1 MARILIGN
9 IKGPKGDTGPQGKQG
24 PTGPQGPKGD
34 TGPMPALINNAATT
48 SAGVGALDAAMGKT
62 LSDQIAV
69 LNSELINGS
78 GLGLTEGMYSIYA
91 PNTADDMVYP
101 GLYRCNGIT
110 IGNMPDFYGY
120 AIVMSNSDHTIIKQL
135 IYHNASSQSLLRY
148 RVNNQWTDAGEF
160 ALKDDLAER
169 ARRYI
174 DIENQEKFIGF
185 VVNEY
190 DPSILINPV
199 SEYIRL
205 QYKDIDTTYKIYDY
219 GLWGNWEN
227 GKDIVS
233 DLNIIKKKI
242 SFYAYGLETL
252 NSPFKAGLTGEA
264 NSGIVISHFIS
275 DYYGCQLAISEEAY
289 PSIFIRGYAG
299 KWIEWKKVYPL

>member
-120 AIVMSNSDHTIIKQL
+120 AIVMSSLDHTIIKQL
-135 IYHNASSQSLLRY
+135 FYHNASGSSRLRY
-148 RVNNQWTDAGEF
+148 RFNNQWTDAGEF
-160 ALKDDLAER
+160 ALKDDLPVFTSITIDPEGNDYVDIPISGITTSWAPIVLN
-169 ARRYI
+169 ADTRYWTGYV
-174 DIENQEKFIGF
+174 KGC
-185 VVNEY
+185 VVT
-190 DPSILINPV
+190 
-199 SEYIRL
+199 SETIHVLLSEQRSGSIRL
-205 QYKDIDTTYKIYDY
+205 
-219 GLWGNWEN
+219 
-227 GKDIVS
+227 
-233 DLNIIKKKI
+233 NI
-242 SFYAYGLETL
+242 AYM
-252 NSPFKAGLTGEA
+252 K
-264 NSGIVISHFIS
+264 
-275 DYYGCQLAISEEAY
+275 
-289 PSIFIRGYAG
+289 PSN
-299 KWIEWKKVYPL
+299 